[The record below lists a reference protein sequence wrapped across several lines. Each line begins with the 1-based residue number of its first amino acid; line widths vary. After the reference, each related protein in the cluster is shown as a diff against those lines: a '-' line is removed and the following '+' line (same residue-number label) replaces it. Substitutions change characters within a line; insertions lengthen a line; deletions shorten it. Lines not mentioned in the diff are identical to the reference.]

1 MFAGYGLYL
10 LFSLPALILGLW
22 AQAKVKS
29 AYNKYSRIR
38 TYIGLTGAQIARKV
52 LDSNGLQDIRI
63 EQTQGILSDHY
74 DPASKMLRLSEGVYQ
89 SNSIAAA
96 GVAAH
101 ESGHAIQHRE
111 GNAMLKFRTA
121 IVPTVQIGS
130 WIGPIV
136 FMIGLFLN
144 SAFGDQVAT
153 VGLILFSATAVFAL
167 VTLPVELDASKKAQ
181 VQLVNSGLIM
191 QSEEEGVR
199 KVLGAAAWTYVA
211 GAAQAIS
218 TIFYYAFLLFGRRR
232 D

>member
-22 AQAKVKS
+22 AQSKVKS
-29 AYNKYSRIR
+29 AYNKYSQIR

-52 LDSNGLQDIRI
+52 LDSNGLQDVRI
-63 EQTQGILSDHY
+63 EQTRGVLSDHY
-74 DPASKMLRLSEGVYQ
+74 DPASKVLRLSQGVYQ

-101 ESGHAIQHRE
+101 ESGHAIQHKE

-144 SAFGDQVAT
+144 STFGDQVAT

-191 QSEEEGVR
+191 QSELDGVG

>member
-22 AQAKVKS
+22 AQSKVKS

-52 LDSNGLQDIRI
+52 LDSNGLQDVRI
-63 EQTQGILSDHY
+63 EQTRGILSDHY
-74 DPASKMLRLSEGVYQ
+74 DPASRVLRLSQGVYQ

-111 GNAMLKFRTA
+111 GNALLKFRTA
-121 IVPTVQIGS
+121 IVPTVQVGS

-167 VTLPVELDASKKAQ
+167 VSLPVELDASKKAQ

-191 QSEEEGVR
+191 QSELEGVD

-211 GAAQAIS
+211 GAAQAVS